1 MKDNKKIFNC
11 GECEFR
17 HDNGN
22 CLPVGGF
29 CTSVPAAYCPL
40 IPRLKKKIRKLKKNS
55 KSDLSFNHIKIV
67 YKNQELTIQEL
78 CKRLEIAEN
87 EINWLRQCMKAQSDP
102 NAGLILRK

>member
-1 MKDNKKIFNC
+1 MIFYKKYYIIRVYSRKAVYSYCFIKEEYYLKDNKKIFNC

-40 IPRLKKKIRKLKKNS
+40 IPRLKKKI
-55 KSDLSFNHIKIV
+55 
-67 YKNQELTIQEL
+67 
-78 CKRLEIAEN
+78 
-87 EINWLRQCMKAQSDP
+87 
-102 NAGLILRK
+102 